1 MECLTFLVERFMSF
15 CIVNQ
20 YSDFNLNFTSLNIGT
35 SFWDN
40 LITKKK
46 SNEVIVMII
55 EKSSEWKEGFTERL
69 ENREAWDNWTLYRM
83 SYEAV
88 KTNLITDFNGLQS
101 PKYLPN
107 LTPLAHQ
114 LKVAETV
121 IERMNGKAILA
132 DEVGLGK
139 TIEAGL
145 ILKEYLIRGLVK
157 KALILVPASLVNQWI
172 EELNQK
178 FHIPAMQYKKNYDL
192 NHCTIVVMSIDM
204 AKRSPHKE
212 NIYDQEYDLIIIDEA
227 HKLKNHKTKNYE
239 FVQNLKKKFCLL
251 LTATPIQNNVFEL
264 FYLISLLK
272 PGHLGNYETFQS
284 SFSVSKHN
292 VEHDDYL
299 KELVNQVMV
308 RNRRQD
314 TGIEWTNRRVQI
326 IPIDFTK
333 EEQEVYD
340 LISDLKNVCPVFS
353 DAFSMITL
361 QREMCS
367 SKEATCL
374 TLTNMIQ
381 KCIKP
386 EDISY
391 MEGIIQKLMVLEVN
405 SKAEKAY
412 EIIAQANDKVIIFTE
427 YRATQTYLQWYLQSK
442 GITSV
447 PFNGQ
452 FNKNKREWMKQL
464 FKEKAQVLIAT
475 ESGSEGINLQFC
487 HHVINYD
494 LPWNPMKLEQRIGR
508 VHRLGQEY
516 DVHIYNLAIQNTIED
531 HILDL
536 LHVKIGVFEQVVGE
550 LDDILSAFKKT
561 I

>member
-1 MECLTFLVERFMSF
+1 MKKLT
-15 CIVNQ
+15 
-20 YSDFNLNFTSLNIGT
+20 
-35 SFWDN
+35 
-40 LITKKK
+40 
-46 SNEVIVMII
+46 EVVCMII
-55 EKSSEWKEGFTERL
+55 ERSSEWKEGFIERL
-69 ENREAWDNWTLYRM
+69 ENRETWDNWTLYNM
-83 SYEAV
+83 SYDVV
-88 KTNLITDFNGLQS
+88 KTNLITEFNGLQS

-107 LTPLAHQ
+107 LTPLTHQ
-114 LKVAETV
+114 LEAAETV

-145 ILKEYLIRGLVK
+145 ILKEYLVRGLVK

-178 FHIPAMQYKKNYDL
+178 FHIPVIQYKKNYDL
-192 NHCTIVVMSIDM
+192 NYCNIVVMSIDM

-212 NIYDQEYDLIIIDEA
+212 SIYDQDYDLIIIDEA
-227 HKLKNHKTKNYE
+227 HKLKNHKTKSYE
-239 FVQNLKKKFCLL
+239 FVQNLKKRFCLL

-272 PGHLGNYETFQS
+272 PGHLGNYESFKS
-284 SFSVSKHN
+284 SFSASKHD

-299 KELVNQVMV
+299 KGLVNQVMV

-314 TGIEWTNRRVQI
+314 TGIEWTNRHVEI
-326 IPIDFTK
+326 IPIDFTPDEK
-333 EEQEVYD
+333 EVYD
-340 LISDLKNVCPVFS
+340 LISELKNVSSVFS

-367 SKEATCL
+367 SKEATYL
-374 TLTNMIQ
+374 TLTKMRQ
-381 KCIKP
+381 RCSKP
-386 EDISY
+386 EDIAY
-391 MEGIIQKLMVLEVN
+391 IDEIIRKLEVLEIN
-405 SKAEKAY
+405 SKAEKAF
-412 EIIAQANDKVIIFTE
+412 EIISKANDKVIIFTE
-427 YRATQTYLQWYLQSK
+427 YRASQTYLQWFLYSK
-442 GITSV
+442 GISSV
-447 PFNGQ
+447 LFNGQ
-452 FNKNKREWMKQL
+452 FNKNKREWMKQQ
-464 FKEKAQVLIAT
+464 FKAEAQVLIAT

-508 VHRLGQEY
+508 VHRLGQEH

-536 LHVKIGVFEQVVGE
+536 LYVKIGVFEKVVGE
-550 LDDILSAFKKT
+550 LDDILSAFKEP